1 MIPSFTKFGRGNPIR
16 GRIKWGVDM
25 KKKKKWLSLCALIG
39 MLSVVLSLSA
49 SADYYYTLDRGVLT
63 DVQQAKSNWC
73 WAACAEMA
81 GHYVYPQTD
90 KSQWAVVR
98 YFKGTATEDYPNVGG
113 DSSDM
118 ERAVEYVANNT
129 VDYSVVTAALR
140 CSQIYNEVV
149 VDDKAIVASMQP
161 SSGTGHA
168 ILVYGIRYACGVDYV
183 RYIDP
188 WDAMPRMVKY
198 SELIDGTVPSLTD
211 LKWDQSVY
219 ER

>member
-149 VDDKAIVASMQP
+149 VDRKPIIAAMQG
-161 SSGTGHA
+161 SGDDGHA

-183 RYIDP
+183 YYSDP
-188 WDAMPRMVKY
+188 GEGEAHMEEY
-198 SELIDGTVPSLTD
+198 SKLIDGTDPNLYGLQWVESI
-211 LKWDQSVY
+211 Y

>member
-1 MIPSFTKFGRGNPIR
+1 
-16 GRIKWGVDM
+16 M

-63 DVQQAKSNWC
+63 DVQQAKTNWC

-81 GHYVYPQTD
+81 GHYVDPETD
-90 KSQWAVVR
+90 KTQWAVVR
-98 YFKGTATEDYPNVGG
+98 YFKGTSTDDFPNVPGNCYEI
-113 DSSDM
+113 
-118 ERAVEYVANNT
+118 ERAIEYVANNK
-129 VDYSVVTAALR
+129 VNYYVSGSALR
-140 CSQIYNEVV
+140 CGDIYNEVV

-188 WDAMPRMVKY
+188 WEGESRMEVY
-198 SELIDGTVPSLTD
+198 SKLIDGTASALTD

>member
-1 MIPSFTKFGRGNPIR
+1 
-16 GRIKWGVDM
+16 M

-149 VDDKAIVASMQP
+149 VDRKPIIAAMQGSGLPQERGMLYWCMGFDMPVASIMCTIATRGRERP
-161 SSGTGHA
+161 IWRSTANLSTAPTLIYTVSNG
-168 ILVYGIRYACGVDYV
+168 LSRYMND
-183 RYIDP
+183 
-188 WDAMPRMVKY
+188 K
-198 SELIDGTVPSLTD
+198 
-211 LKWDQSVY
+211 
-219 ER
+219 